1 MKSPIATIVLS
12 AALLTACVSH
22 DGTYSPGCI
31 AYAGSKITLS
41 KGEFVWEK
49 FTDEVVVNDAGETV
63 DRFPGYPLRG
73 TYRIHGQ
80 RVLMKS
86 LDGEAMEDM
95 YLHRQDD
102 AAYLYTSQ
110 QFEHLKSSGE
120 PADCAL
126 KLEPGGA

>member
-1 MKSPIATIVLS
+1 MKPHIVIIALF
-12 AALLTACVSH
+12 AALLSGCVSH

-41 KGEFVWEK
+41 NGEFVWEK

-73 TYRIHGQ
+73 TYRIYGQ
-80 RVLMKS
+80 RVLMES
-86 LDGEAMEDM
+86 SDGEAMEDM
-95 YLHRQDD
+95 YLHRQGDN
-102 AAYLYTSQ
+102 AYLYTSE

-120 PADCAL
+120 PAECAL
-126 KLEPGGA
+126 KLESGGA